1 LFRQTAGV
9 AGLTNADLATIR
21 EAFERLLR
29 AFSDWFDPFVAH
41 YPTGHPER
49 DFSLAR
55 LAYYR
60 HHVWSTLYAAQHG
73 CLLHLAAMR
82 HFVQEV
88 SIANLGKYA
97 ADSLGTDADAA
108 ARDLNDAGV
117 AAARDDLL
125 NTFRLSSPIAERLI
139 VLDELIRRTDARFEI
154 PDKSD
159 LPP

>member
-1 LFRQTAGV
+1 
-9 AGLTNADLATIR
+9 
-21 EAFERLLR
+21 
-29 AFSDWFDPFVAH
+29 
-41 YPTGHPER
+41 
-49 DFSLAR
+49 
-55 LAYYR
+55 
-60 HHVWSTLYAAQHG
+60 
-73 CLLHLAAMR
+73 MR